1 MTLRIGHMFLA
12 LGTALAV
19 GACEAKDPPAG
30 TPAPPTAEAQCGAA
44 KVQGYLGQKETEP
57 LLAEIGK
64 AANPGTMRVI
74 RPGSAVT
81 MDYRPDRLDIET
93 NLDRRITRLRCG

>member
-1 MTLRIGHMFLA
+1 VIPTVIHNTPPHMRF
-12 LGTALAV
+12 
-19 GACEAKDPPAG
+19 
-30 TPAPPTAEAQCGAA
+30 EAQCGAA

-93 NLDRRITRLRCG
+93 DLDRRITRLRCG